1 MSRRTLTAWWL
12 RDGRPGHDSQVRG
25 LIAALARDADLAL
38 HEIPVPPL
46 RQLLFGADPC
56 AGLLP
61 PDLLLAAG
69 HATHLPLLLARRRH
83 GGRSVVLMRPSLP
96 LAWFDLCLVPEH
108 DGVRPGEHVELTR
121 GVVNA
126 VQPGPAQRDG
136 TGLLLVGGPSRHH
149 NWDADDLLTQVR
161 AVVAREPQR
170 DWTLTTSRRTPTSF
184 ASQVAALG
192 LGQLEVLPGE
202 ATPPGW
208 LAQRLATTE
217 VAWVSEDSVSMVFE
231 ALTGG
236 ARVGLLAL
244 PPRGGTGRVLRGL
257 DRLLADGWVTTHA
270 RWCEGDQLPAP
281 RQGFD
286 EAARC
291 ARLILERWWPAA

>member
-1 MSRRTLTAWWL
+1 MSRRTLTVWWL

-25 LIAALARDADLAL
+25 LVAGLARDVDLAL
-38 HEIPVPPL
+38 LEIAVPPL

-61 PDLLLAAG
+61 PDLLVAAG

-83 GGRSVVLMRPSLP
+83 GGRCVVLMRPSLP

-108 DGVRPGEHVELTR
+108 DGVRPGPHVEVTR

-126 VQPGPAQRDG
+126 VQPGPGERDG
-136 TGLLLVGGPSRHH
+136 SGLLLVGGPSRHH
-149 NWDADDLLTQVR
+149 DWDADDLLAQVK
-161 AVVAREPQR
+161 AVVSRESRRP
-170 DWTLTTSRRTPTSF
+170 WTLTTSRRTPANF
-184 ASQVAALG
+184 AARVAALG
-192 LGQLEVLPGE
+192 LENLEVLPGE
-202 ATPPGW
+202 ATPAGW
-208 LAQRLATTE
+208 LASRLAATE
-217 VAWVSEDSVSMVFE
+217 VAWVSEDSVSMVYE

-270 RWCEGDQLPAP
+270 RWCEGDELPPP
-281 RQGFD
+281 RRGFD